1 MAAPIKIDSGSFQTV
16 KLCMSIPEPL
26 KWMRNPLRTKC
37 NILEHVHWDLIVNPS
52 ASKKFSPANSK
63 LPQKSVNRTAMTY
76 TPAKTLTFDQFIAQY
91 SDESCYELADGELI
105 DMEPTGPHETVSGKL
120 VIQIGIAITNANY
133 PWFIPRTCL
142 IQPFGDV
149 ATARRPDI
157 VVLDETFLVHEPR
170 WQREPV
176 ITLGRSIKLVVE
188 VVSTNWETDYARKVE
203 EYALLG
209 VPEYW
214 IVDYRGLGGISFI
227 GKPKQPT
234 FTVCQLEREEYRQHQ
249 YRLGEAI
256 ASGLLPDLQLQLND
270 VLPR

>member
-1 MAAPIKIDSGSFQTV
+1 
-16 KLCMSIPEPL
+16 
-26 KWMRNPLRTKC
+26 
-37 NILEHVHWDLIVNPS
+37 
-52 ASKKFSPANSK
+52 
-63 LPQKSVNRTAMTY
+63 MTY
-76 TPAKTLTFDQFIAQY
+76 TPIKPLTIDQFITQY
-91 SDESCYELADGELI
+91 GDDSRYELADGELI
-105 DMEPTGPHETVSGKL
+105 DMEPTGPHETVGGKL
-120 VIQIGIAITNANY
+120 TVQIGVAITNAKY

-142 IQPFGDV
+142 IQPFAEV

-157 VVLDETFLVHEPR
+157 VVLDETLLVNEPR

-209 VPEYW
+209 IPEFW
-214 IVDYRGLGGISFI
+214 IVDYRGLGGIHFI

-234 FTVCQLEREEYRQHQ
+234 FTICQLDGEEYHQQQ

-256 ASGLLPDLQLQLND
+256 ASGLLPDLQLRLDD